1 MAIAAQRFDFNSI
14 EPNTATI
21 DFKSITDASI
31 YTNPDYLKET
41 LTAQLK
47 ALLKGFIDKIKNK
60 LDELKNKIK
69 EFLARFGLDALL
81 ALFDLL
87 GITNDL
93 LDSFFDALKDFLE
106 EGFWDLLMKW
116 LLGVDR
122 DTKLSLI
129 IDGLRLNWND
139 IDKINFNTKDICSI
153 NQNDNYNKAVV
164 AATGLLNQ
172 GLNGRCKDN
181 LAYFNKNVKDVQFK
195 TTVYKSV
202 FVGKIYEGNLNNVI
216 ELGKQPELNNWGI
229 TETTLLPMIIDRTT
243 HVDINIDNSY
253 NICTGYLD
261 MLNNLNTDWV
271 KQDNNGYTFPG
282 DDSYPGGVGGTGGG
296 GTGTGGNGGGDDNG
310 YVIVTGYHQ
319 KNPVICTLLQENV
332 NVTPIVIHPT
342 TVEPLPL
349 TTLSGYG
356 TLIKPLS
363 SDIGSILVNNLRN
376 KLC

>member
-14 EPNTATI
+14 EPNTATV

-41 LTAQLK
+41 LTNQLK
-47 ALLKGFIDKIKNK
+47 ALLKGFVDKIKNK
-60 LDELKNKIK
+60 LDELKNKIS
-69 EFLARFGLDALL
+69 EFSLRFGLDALL

-106 EGFWDLLMKW
+106 EGFWDILTKW
-116 LLGVDR
+116 LLSVDR

-129 IDGLRLNWND
+129 IDGLKLNWND
-139 IDKINFNTKDICSI
+139 VDRINFNTKDICSI

-172 GLNGRCKDN
+172 GLNGRCKGN
-181 LAYFNKNVKDVQFK
+181 LSYFDKNVKDTQFK
-195 TTVYKSV
+195 TTVYQSV

-216 ELGKQPELNNWGI
+216 ELGKQPELNNWGV
-229 TETTLLPMIIDRTT
+229 TETTLLPMIIDKTT
-243 HVDINIDNSY
+243 HIDTNIDNSY

-261 MLNNLNTDWV
+261 MLHNLNTAWV
-271 KQDNNGYTFPG
+271 KQDNNGYKFPG
-282 DDSYPGGVGGTGGG
+282 DDSYPDGVSDEDSG
-296 GTGTGGNGGGDDNG
+296 DNG
-310 YVIVTGYHQ
+310 YVIITGYHQ
-319 KNPVICTLLQENV
+319 KNPVICELLQNNV
-332 NVTPIVIHPT
+332 NVTPITIHPT

-349 TTLSGYG
+349 ITLSGYG
-356 TLIKPLS
+356 TLIKPLGG
-363 SDIGSILVNNLRN
+363 DVGSILVNNLRN